1 MTGLVTDGTARPAA
15 VADRDPAMSTRVRN
29 AAARVGSIRVPDFLL
44 GLAFIAGRYDI
55 GLPVPID
62 VGLIAA
68 AILVAAFVRPT
79 VNVRGLGYY
88 LVFWFGALAWVVG
101 ISVHQGQ
108 PWMQRSFRWFLLV
121 LFSVCIAQGRLLWRS
136 FIAGYGFGLI
146 FVNIPANFT
155 PLRPSGYEGYL
166 IGFVGD
172 KNVAGMI
179 YAIVGML
186 VLATLSSTRSRVLAT
201 LLFGAALFATGSRTA
216 MMAFPAGAIWIL
228 MRNRLGLLFRLC
240 VALIG
245 WLCIRY
251 VEENYAE
258 AGIFSART
266 GTDWFRNL
274 IDEATATKVSL
285 SPWYGSGLGTA
296 WVEIPGDRRMWFHNS
311 YAALRVE
318 GGIPLLVAVVG
329 LFIFV
334 VWGILDQ
341 RNKVSDE
348 QRVVE
353 GAAIAVLVCAWKLGE
368 SFFAAPAFITI
379 GIALC
384 ERYGSRT
391 FQGMI
396 SSPVTPGVPMQPG
409 NRGTRRECEKAVCDR
424 RYWDS

>member
-1 MTGLVTDGTARPAA
+1 MTGVVTDGTARPAA
-15 VADRDPAMSTRVRN
+15 VADRDPAMSTRVRS

-166 IGFVGD
+166 VGFLGD
-172 KNVAGMI
+172 KNVAGMV
-179 YAIVGML
+179 YAIIGIV
-186 VLATLSSTRSRVLAT
+186 VLGILRSSGSRAVAA
-201 LLFGAALFATGSRTA
+201 LLFGAALFATGSRTS
-216 MMAFPAGAIWIL
+216 MMAFAAGVVWIV
-228 MRNRLGLLFRLC
+228 MRNRLGLIFRLC

-245 WLCIRY
+245 WIGIRY
-251 VEENYAE
+251 VEENFAE
-258 AGIFSART
+258 AGVFATRS
-266 GTDWFRNL
+266 GTDWFRGV
-274 IDEATATKVSL
+274 IDVATIAKEQA

-296 WVEIPGDRRMWFHNS
+296 WVMVLDDRRVFFHDS

-329 LFIFV
+329 LFVVV
-334 VWGILDQ
+334 VWGVLDQ
-341 RNKVSDE
+341 RIKISDE

-353 GAAIAVLVCAWKLGE
+353 GAVIAILVCAWKLGE
-368 SFFAAPAFITI
+368 VFFAAPAFIVI

-384 ERYGSRT
+384 ERYGVPWHKEKDKDVT
-391 FQGMI
+391 GLDGWPDY
-396 SSPVTPGVPMQPG
+396 SSTVIEGHVRSQNATIGSCP
-409 NRGTRRECEKAVCDR
+409 
-424 RYWDS
+424 